1 MLQEMT
7 NKKSFKIPKW
17 VFRIRKSK
25 YRQHNGQKKK
35 DKRTNNDRQNT
46 TQETED
52 RATRT
57 PLKTRVNSCAP
68 EG

>member
-1 MLQEMT
+1 MA
-7 NKKSFKIPKW
+7 
-17 VFRIRKSK
+17 
-25 YRQHNGQKKK
+25 KKK

-57 PLKTRVNSCAP
+57 PIKTRVNSCAP
-68 EG
+68 EGEAVSAPLVALIMLL